1 MDILAEKYA
10 SSVLKFLSE
19 HGRVKKKDLRHIVK
33 TVSTLDKL
41 LNVLAEQGYV
51 ELKSRIE
58 GRRTYSITLTHKGF
72 TFANKIKAAEDVAS
86 GKSIPKE
93 SVTIEIPQGLHEQI
107 LRILKLD
114 RVERSEEEF
123 ILNAVRDKIER
134 RKREHPGHP

>member
-41 LNVLAEQGYV
+41 LNVLAEQGYI

-58 GRRTYSITLTHKGF
+58 GRRTYSITLTHKGLA
-72 TFANKIKAAEDVAS
+72 FANKIKAAEDVAS

-93 SVTIEIPQGLHEQI
+93 TVSIEIPQGIHEQI
-107 LRILKLD
+107 LRILKTD
-114 RVERSEEEF
+114 REEKSEEDF
-123 ILNAVRDKIER
+123 ILSAVKDKIKKWKFENPER
-134 RKREHPGHP
+134 G

>member
-41 LNVLAEQGYV
+41 LNVLAEQGYI

-58 GRRTYSITLTHKGF
+58 GRRTYSITLTHKGLA
-72 TFANKIKAAEDVAS
+72 FANKIKAAEDVAS
-86 GKSIPKE
+86 GAAIPKE
-93 SVTIEIPQGLHEQI
+93 SITIEIPEGLHEQI

-114 RVERSEEEF
+114 RDEKSEEDF
-123 ILNAVRDKIER
+123 IISAVKDKIKRWKNENPER
-134 RKREHPGHP
+134 G